1 MTARWPAAAL
11 VVGVCGLATTF
22 APYPA
27 GLAGIA
33 AGVVGI
39 GGGVVGINHSRRS
52 AARMLPAAASAIVVS
67 VVAVATGVTM
77 VFVDPPAANPVAD
90 ESSAEVLRD
99 ELDVAVGTFTDADP
113 DAKHGRL
120 PVTFTNKLGETT
132 EFAVALAAFGGE
144 GHQIDSQTVQVVLA
158 AESSED
164 QDLFTLSTPEL
175 LKAASFRVI
184 AAHKVIRR
192 HR

>member
-1 MTARWPAAAL
+1 MTVRWPAAAL
-11 VVGVCGLATTF
+11 VVGVCALATAF

-33 AGVVGI
+33 AGVVGV
-39 GGGVVGINHSRRS
+39 GGGVVGVTHSRGG
-52 AARMLPAAASAIVVS
+52 AARMSPAVAAIVVS
-67 VVAVATGVTM
+67 VLAVTAGVTM
-77 VFVDPPAANPVAD
+77 VLVDPPAAKPATAN
-90 ESSAEVLRD
+90 SSAEVLRD

-120 PVTFTNKLGETT
+120 PVTFTNKLGATT
-132 EFAVALAAFGGE
+132 EFAVALAAFDGE
-144 GHQIDSQTVQVVLA
+144 GKQIDSETVQVVLA
-158 AESSED
+158 AGSSED
-164 QDLFTLSTPEL
+164 QNLFTLSTPEL

-192 HR
+192 HW